1 MMIMKKYE
9 IWLANLNPGKGT
21 EASKIRPVIII
32 QTNFLNDIK
41 HASTII
47 LPITSNLTAKE
58 NVLRVKLNFPLG
70 KLTKSCEIMVDQF
83 RAIDN
88 KMLIEKLANL
98 PKDLQNELNQKIVDI
113 LN

>member
-1 MMIMKKYE
+1 MKKYE
-9 IWLANLNPGKGT
+9 IWLANLNPSKGT

-41 HASTII
+41 HKSTII
-47 LPITSNLTAKE
+47 LPITSNLTTKE
-58 NVLRVKLNFPLG
+58 NVLRVKLNFPLE
-70 KLTKSCEIMVDQF
+70 KLTKPSEIMVDQF

-88 KMLIEKLANL
+88 NRFIEKLADL
-98 PKDLQNELNQKIVDI
+98 PKELQKDLNQKIIDI